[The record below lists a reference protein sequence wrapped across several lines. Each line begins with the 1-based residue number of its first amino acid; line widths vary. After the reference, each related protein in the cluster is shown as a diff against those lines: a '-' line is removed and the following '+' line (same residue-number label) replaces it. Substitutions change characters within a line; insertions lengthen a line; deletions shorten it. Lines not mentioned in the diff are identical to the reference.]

1 MMEGYAM
8 VAAAMSMD
16 GFLNFSGV
24 QIADGGYIGE
34 EVKKLMK
41 AIKNS

>member
-1 MMEGYAM
+1 M

-24 QIADGGYIGE
+24 QIADGGYIGG
-34 EVKKLMK
+34 EVKKLMQN
-41 AIKNS
+41 IKHS